1 MSIKDGHVNFYF
13 HKLLREAIEK
23 QWIFHKEEI
32 ENISYT
38 KFIERL
44 LWIGHHQYAKGL
56 KK

>member
-1 MSIKDGHVNFYF
+1 MSIEDGHVNFYF

-38 KFIERL
+38 KFVERL
-44 LWIGHHQYAKGL
+44 IWKGL
-56 KK
+56 KR